1 MTYCVGILL
10 NDGLVMIADT
20 RTNAGVDNIAVFRKL
35 HVFRMPGERVIAL
48 ASAGNLSH
56 AQTVVS
62 LLNEGL
68 ENPETKKLE
77 TLVQAQ
83 SMFQAAQMV
92 GRAVRHVYNTDGSAL
107 EKQGGGFDVSFLL
120 GGQIKDRRLRLF
132 MVYAAGNFIEASL
145 ETPFLQIGEHKYGK
159 PILDRA
165 VSHTMDLYDALK
177 IGLISVDS
185 TLRSNLAVGLPL
197 DVAIIRRDA
206 LDAELT
212 YRVDEKDKYF
222 TDLRQR
228 WSEALRATHQ
238 SIPPP
243 PYKGVANGNGK

>member
-1 MTYCVGILL
+1 MTYCVGLLL

-35 HVFRMPGERVIAL
+35 HVFSTPGERVIAL

-56 AQTVVS
+56 AQTVLS

-68 ENPETKKLE
+68 ENPDTGKVE
-77 TLVQAQ
+77 TLMQAE

-92 GRAVRHVYNTDGSAL
+92 GRAVRYVFKTDGEAL
-107 EKQGGGFDVSFLL
+107 EKQNVHFDVSFLL
-120 GGQIKDRRLRLF
+120 GGQIGKGRLRLF

-165 VSHTMDLYDALK
+165 VTYQMDLYDALK

-197 DVAIIRRDA
+197 DIAVIRRGA
-206 LDAELT
+206 NAAELT
-212 YRVDEKDKYF
+212 YRVEQGDTYF
-222 TDLRQR
+222 NDLRTR

-243 PYKGVANGNGK
+243 PYKKA